1 MFCSCMNF
9 TGFRVGP
16 LNETPKLATS
26 PQAKLVGCD
35 AIVLCHEQWTCASC
49 EHLPPRISLLS
60 PLKPMLQRGLCT
72 WTWRISDMNRAA
84 RWLTTMFLLPTRS
97 YQPVS
102 FAFSLLQ
109 LRLSNFSKIFGWAEL
124 DNALGIFFVL
134 EGGFYGGKPP
144 PPKKKQR
151 FNLRPSWCILA
162 LLDLVGFQWCHL
174 QRRTFPRNRAEPD
187 DLGNLERMEWAPTFN
202 EASLRS
208 PFY

>member
-1 MFCSCMNF
+1 MSAGHVQVVSICRQGFSYWVLSNQCSSAVF
-9 TGFRVGP
+9 ARG
-16 LNETPKLATS
+16 
-26 PQAKLVGCD
+26 
-35 AIVLCHEQWTCASC
+35 HEGY
-49 EHLPPRISLLS
+49 RIWIG
-60 PLKPMLQRGLCT
+60 QQDGLF
-72 WTWRISDMNRAA
+72 
-84 RWLTTMFLLPTRS
+84 MFLLPTRS

-144 PPKKKQR
+144 PQKKKQR